1 MVEVNWPDVTA
12 LDRSV
17 VGEIEVVR
25 AGDDGAT
32 FCLPR
37 AGSRIRPSGIRGSS

>member
-17 VGEIEVVR
+17 LGEIEEVR

-32 FCLPR
+32 FCLLPR
-37 AGSRIRPSGIRGSS
+37 R